1 MCRERLTL
9 PKCFISSLFLQNNV
23 TVSPAGAIVTTTNN
37 GLGSSNG
44 NNGFTP
50 PLFSSPAVLT
60 TVPAVP
66 SPPPPP
72 APPALPQQ
80 PQPKVEVKPI
90 NEEIMGR

>member
-66 SPPPPP
+66 SPPPS

-90 NEEIMGR
+90 NEEMGR

>member
-9 PKCFISSLFLQNNV
+9 PPPKCFISSLFLQNNV

-37 GLGSSNG
+37 GFSNG

-90 NEEIMGR
+90 NEEMGR